1 MLQCSKSS
9 EEGAR
14 TSVSHR
20 EGDFLMKWH
29 LNWGLK
35 SGDKLDLT

>member
-20 EGDFLMKWH
+20 EGEMAFEEMAFELGFEV
-29 LNWGLK
+29 WGQA
-35 SGDKLDLT
+35 